1 MIKKTNPFWRSQ
13 HETFLRLTKNE
24 PMVLVRIWK
33 VFTRIG
39 EIYSEKERALQIY
52 IMTSKFKLCFVID
65 VVTIWYS
72 LYWHRIVFDKNQSL
86 WSQLFVMGNWYIC
99 CWNKKWS
106 ILFYFYYDHLFS
118 DVLAYQENNF
128 VVLALK
134 DWKDELKPDSRVGRR
149 KKTESDTREKSHWQ
163 RRHLKTIAQVVARF
177 VWTYHRTFR
186 SINWKKIT
194 EQISTTM
201 KALWEKK
208 MRPK

>member
-1 MIKKTNPFWRSQ
+1 MKVFLFTKQKESALRMFWSVLQPQHFESQWMCSANMIKTNAFWRSQ

-106 ILFYFYYDHLFS
+106 ILFYFYYDNLFS

-134 DWKDELKPDSRVGRR
+134 DWKDELKPDSRVGR
-149 KKTESDTREKSHWQ
+149 K
-163 RRHLKTIAQVVARF
+163 
-177 VWTYHRTFR
+177 
-186 SINWKKIT
+186 
-194 EQISTTM
+194 
-201 KALWEKK
+201 
-208 MRPK
+208 